1 MPQKVILITDP
12 GIDGA
17 CAAALAMYDPDLEV
31 LALAATAGN
40 VGADE
45 ATRNVHIL
53 IEQMDPPRWPR
64 VGEAPPVTYD
74 VNGVKLHGPGGLGGV
89 DFPCARLHHP
99 HPSEKLITDLV
110 RQHPREVT
118 ILLLGPA
125 TVMARALDR
134 DPELPGLIQRIIMVG
149 GVQHEPGDVTAVA
162 DFHFYCD
169 PPAARQVL
177 HCGATISLLPLDAT
191 RKVMFSPKELLQ
203 LPVADSPAYQF
214 LRRIIPHGLGASASL
229 YGIEGLYLNDVL
241 AVAVASRPGSVASHP
256 AVVDVET
263 RGELTRGMSVFDARW
278 GITARPNVDVVTTV
292 DVQAV
297 RGYIL
302 KTLQRE

>member
-31 LALAATAGN
+31 LALAATPGN
-40 VGADE
+40 VTADE

-53 IEQMDPPRWPR
+53 VEQMDPPRWPR
-64 VGEAPPVTYD
+64 VGEAPAVTYD
-74 VNGVKLHGPGGLGGV
+74 VDGTKLHGPGGLGGV
-89 DFPCARLHHP
+89 EFPCARLHHP
-99 HPSEKLITDLV
+99 HSSEKLITDLV

-149 GVQHEPGDVTAVA
+149 GVQSEPGDVSAVA

-169 PPAARQVL
+169 PAAARQVL

-263 RGELTRGMSVFDARW
+263 RGELTRGMSVFDSRW
-278 GITARPNVDVVTTV
+278 GITTRPNVDVVTTV

>member
-1 MPQKVILITDP
+1 MAQKVILITDP

-40 VGADE
+40 VSADE

-53 IEQMDPPRWPR
+53 VEQMDPPRWPR
-64 VGEAPPVTYD
+64 VGEAPAVSYD

-89 DFPCARLHHP
+89 EFPCARLHHP
-99 HPSEKLITDLV
+99 HPSEKLLIDLI
-110 RQHPREVT
+110 RQYPREVT
-118 ILLLGPA
+118 VLILGPA

-149 GVQHEPGDVTAVA
+149 GVQHEPGDVSAVA

-177 HCGATISLLPLDAT
+177 QSGATISLLPLDAT
-191 RKVMFSPKELLQ
+191 RKIMFSPKELLQ

-214 LRRIIPHGLGASASL
+214 LRRIVPQGIGASASL
-229 YGIEGLYLNDVL
+229 YGIEGLYLHDVL
-241 AVAVASRPGSVASHP
+241 GVAVASRPGSVASHP

-263 RGELTRGMSVFDARW
+263 RGELTRGMSVFDSRW
-278 GITARPNVDVVTTV
+278 GITTRPNVDVVTTV
-292 DVQAV
+292 DGQAV

>member
-1 MPQKVILITDP
+1 MAQKVILITDP

>member
-40 VGADE
+40 VTADE

-53 IEQMDPPRWPR
+53 VEQMDPPRWPR

>member
-40 VGADE
+40 VTADE
-45 ATRNVHIL
+45 
-53 IEQMDPPRWPR
+53 
-64 VGEAPPVTYD
+64 
-74 VNGVKLHGPGGLGGV
+74 
-89 DFPCARLHHP
+89 
-99 HPSEKLITDLV
+99 
-110 RQHPREVT
+110 
-118 ILLLGPA
+118 
-125 TVMARALDR
+125 
-134 DPELPGLIQRIIMVG
+134 
-149 GVQHEPGDVTAVA
+149 
-162 DFHFYCD
+162 
-169 PPAARQVL
+169 
-177 HCGATISLLPLDAT
+177 AT

>member
-149 GVQHEPGDVTAVA
+149 GVQSEPGDVSAVA

-169 PPAARQVL
+169 PAAARQVL

>member
-1 MPQKVILITDP
+1 MAQKVILITDP

-40 VGADE
+40 VSADE

-74 VNGVKLHGPGGLGGV
+74 VNGVKLHGPGGLGGI

-99 HPSEKLITDLV
+99 HPSEKLIIDLV

-118 ILLLGPA
+118 VLLLGPA
-125 TVMARALDR
+125 TVMARTLDR
-134 DPELPGLIQRIIMVG
+134 DPELPGLIQRLIMVG
-149 GVQHEPGDVTAVA
+149 GVQHEPGDVSAVA

-177 HCGATISLLPLDAT
+177 QSGATISLLPLDAT
-191 RKVMFSPKELLQ
+191 RKVMFSPRDLLQ

-214 LRRIIPHGLGASASL
+214 LRRIVPHGLGASASL
-229 YGIEGLYLNDVL
+229 YGIEGLYLHDVL